1 MIQYY
6 RWWLKDMIVS
16 QLSGK
21 QILAY
26 NIVSDH
32 YQEKQSSQ
40 LKLIITGHGGSG
52 KNYVIKSLKGLLK
65 E

>member
-1 MIQYY
+1 
-6 RWWLKDMIVS
+6 MIVS